1 MDNSILWNKLLEKAK
16 YDCSSLIYSSWFE
29 PNKLY
34 KIEDG
39 IAIIIVPYA
48 QSKLRLEPYKDY
60 IINVLNENDA
70 NVNEIKLVLEEELDE
85 SREEVPTEKPITNN
99 IVNEDNDKPFESR
112 LDKKYTFDSFVVGNC
127 NKLAYTAAMAV
138 AEKPGELYNPLFI
151 YGNSGLGKTHLMHAI
166 GNYIS
171 EHSKKRVLYV
181 SSDDFQKEYTR
192 IASKN
197 DNYEYMDFF
206 RKKYRDIDVLMIDDI
221 QQLESAPSTRNEFF
235 QTFNNLHSDKKQI
248 IISSDRSPN
257 DLKMFEER
265 LKTRFTWGLT
275 VDLYPP
281 DYETKLAIYKKKIQN
296 ENLTDQIPDEVI
308 EYMASNIGTNMR
320 AIEGSIN
327 RLLAY
332 ATMMGEKITLEL
344 TAEALK
350 NEINTGFSEKPDI
363 SRIEKIVAEHYKISI
378 EDLKSKK
385 RNADIA
391 FPRQIAMYLIRKI
404 TDESFPKIGQEFG
417 GKDHSTVMH
426 ACEKISNEID
436 NNENLKKLIIQ
447 LENEIKS

>member
-99 IVNEDNDKPFESR
+99 IVNEENDKPFESR

>member
-16 YDCSSLIYSSWFE
+16 FDFSSLIYNSWFAE
-29 PNKLY
+29 NKLY

-48 QSKLRLEPYKDY
+48 HCKLRLEPYKDY
-60 IINVLNENDA
+60 IINVLNENNADI
-70 NVNEIKLVLEEELDE
+70 NEIKLVLEEEVEENQVEEQKETSNSTIIKEE
-85 SREEVPTEKPITNN
+85 SN
-99 IVNEDNDKPFESR
+99 IPFESR

-166 GNYIS
+166 GNYIT

-257 DLKMFEER
+257 DLKMFEDR

-296 ENLTDQIPDEVI
+296 ENLTEQIPEEVI

-332 ATMMGEKITLEL
+332 ATMMGENITLEL

-350 NEINTGFSEKPDI
+350 NEINTGTFSEKPDI

-426 ACEKISNEID
+426 ACEKISNEIEV
-436 NNENLKKLIIQ
+436 NENLKKLIIQ